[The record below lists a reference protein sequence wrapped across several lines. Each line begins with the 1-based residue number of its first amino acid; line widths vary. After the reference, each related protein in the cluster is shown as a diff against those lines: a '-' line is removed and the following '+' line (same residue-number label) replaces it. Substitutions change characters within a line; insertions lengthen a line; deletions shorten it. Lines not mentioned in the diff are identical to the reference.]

1 MKFRFFF
8 LFLGGLVGMAA
19 MAQEDLPELQFIMG
33 KDGKLTAVP
42 TWQASAFEITL
53 PKVAYKT
60 FTPSNPLLITPLSWG
75 KTIQVGRYK
84 ASDRVTLFGWG
95 IYPSAENAG
104 GVSPYQMNPLLNTTT
119 VGGGVKFKIG
129 DNASF
134 GVSVHY
140 NYNRYNPYQPA
151 FRSGNGGGAEVR
163 VGW

>member
-1 MKFRFFF
+1 MPKNAFAAGAAPGAPAAFYSERIMDSQEN
-8 LFLGGLVGMAA
+8 LRQKAKAKVQSAVLVLALAA
-19 MAQEDLPELQFIMG
+19 LAAAAAEYRRATAPSATASLVIEMPED
-33 KDGKLTAVP
+33 AV
-42 TWQASAFEITL
+42 SAAKGEN
-53 PKVAYKT
+53 AAH
-60 FTPSNPLLITPLSWG
+60 
-75 KTIQVGRYK
+75 K
-84 ASDRVTLFGWG
+84 AKAA
-95 IYPSAENAG
+95 AENAG